1 MLLALTIQEFNERR
15 HEYLKVSSQAP
26 TRLTVS
32 TFLGGLSFAAFAA
45 ILPTAYIP
53 SPGPTELSRL
63 LNGSAMLT
71 AVLDPAWLGTALFA
85 ACGVFLGLTS
95 IVFLL
100 ATMSTYTALQ
110 HQADISPRVVKQ
122 LQEGLPSNAH
132 PPDANPPGIEQRD
145 RDLVRDAY

>member
-1 MLLALTIQEFNERR
+1 MLLALTIQEFNKCR

-32 TFLGGLSFAAFAA
+32 TFLAGLSFAAFAA

-85 ACGVFLGLTS
+85 ACGVLLGLTS
-95 IVFLL
+95 IEPF
-100 ATMSTYTALQ
+100 SK
-110 HQADISPRVVKQ
+110 SR
-122 LQEGLPSNAH
+122 GSNRRAVTVL
-132 PPDANPPGIEQRD
+132 GR
-145 RDLVRDAY
+145 